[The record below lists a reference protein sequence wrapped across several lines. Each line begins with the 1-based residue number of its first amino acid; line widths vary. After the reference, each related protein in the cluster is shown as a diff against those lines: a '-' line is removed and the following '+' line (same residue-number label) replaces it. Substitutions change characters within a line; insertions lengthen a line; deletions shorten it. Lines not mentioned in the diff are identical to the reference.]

1 MLWCATVFIWLVSVD
16 ASFVS
21 MTQSEHVGRNISS
34 DLNYLQDIPGAESIA
49 LALNLTSSL
58 PPLDEVGLKW
68 GILQNAAL
76 ASLPSSPREVFEKLP
91 IKVLIV
97 VSADD
102 APEMA
107 ERQEK
112 NINILTKQKH
122 QVDTIKW
129 AIFNYNGT
137 DNAFKTKT
145 WYNDPNIVIHHELR
159 EGCKP
164 EMYAGLNTNL
174 TSKFDY
180 LWLLDEDIDLTF
192 VGWSLVRRLLLVT
205 RALISQPSVLPR
217 ALGARGSDI
226 SALNFRPFETGVV
239 VAREELRT
247 EVMTPLLSTKVWPAV
262 LRRLVGNTKV
272 NICHTDTFWDL
283 MGYLGK
289 IHGCGRTGP
298 LVMNGAPVVHVDA
311 RTLPKDGKCEG
322 FKDCEEANRRPISAE
337 EASLMRNVCPGIP
350 ENWMERYGCKDVKLG
365 DCTAALQTLAGA
377 NSLQFV
383 LDADLEEVLNFR
395 EGKRVGL
402 QQLNF
407 SLCT

>member
-164 EMYAGLNTNL
+164 EMYAGLRSHL
-174 TSKFDY
+174 TKQFDY
-180 LWLLDEDIDLTF
+180 IWLMDEDIDLTY
-192 VGWSLVRRLLLVT
+192 VGWPLLRRLLVTTQALV
-205 RALISQPSVLPR
+205 SQPSVVPR
-217 ALGARGSDI
+217 ANGERGTDVTE
-226 SALNFRPFETGVV
+226 LNFRDFSDEIVL
-239 VAREELRT
+239 AREEKRT
-247 EVMTPLLSTKVWPAV
+247 EVMTPVLSSKIWPAV
-262 LRRLVGNTKV
+262 LKRLEGNVDV
-272 NICHTDTFWDL
+272 NVCETDRFWDL
-283 MGYLGK
+283 AAYLGK
-289 IHGCGRTGP
+289 IHGCGRSGP
-298 LVMNGAPVVHVDA
+298 VVFNTNPIVHVDA

-322 FKDCEEANRRPISAE
+322 FDDCESENRRPVSDE
-337 EASLMRNVCPGIP
+337 EAALLRNVCPGIP
-350 ENWMERYGCKDVKLG
+350 GDWLDRYGCRDADLG
-365 DCTAALQTLAGA
+365 DCTGALREAAGDWEPNYKVNAR
-377 NSLQFV
+377 V
-383 LDADLEEVLNFR
+383 EELLKYEQGV
-395 EGKRVGL
+395 RVGL
-402 QQLNF
+402 VQV
-407 SLCT
+407 